1 MGGHKGVGRMWGWGD
16 THRDTCGLDGT
27 VVRGSVPPGVPTCA
41 ILTLFRSWTSGEKP
55 VSMEI
60 SRMDMVASTVSR
72 NLRGQG

>member
-16 THRDTCGLDGT
+16 THRDTCGLDGP
-27 VVRGSVPPGVPTCA
+27 VPPGVPTCA